1 MIGVVDMRMYVDGV
15 RGCVGVWVCV
25 GVHVGGVQCG
35 VGACCCRFCGR
46 RLRPAACAGRA
57 CRGYQPHRS
66 KTEALVEPAPEV
78 GGGYLMR
85 GRRDIKMLISC
96 ISLGNT
102 RVQAG

>member
-1 MIGVVDMRMYVDGV
+1 M
-15 RGCVGVWVCV
+15 
-25 GVHVGGVQCG
+25 QCG
-35 VGACCCRFCGR
+35 VGACVILLLSILWKEAAVGR
-46 RLRPAACAGRA
+46 SAACAGA

-85 GRRDIKMLISC
+85 GRRDIKMLIGC